1 MPSIV
6 PASISQATYQVLDDL
21 GKYGHVWS
29 ELAETEANEETIVQW
44 IIAGQFKY
52 PLRVIAF
59 NTEEGWSR
67 DVTAEIAWNILEL
80 NHRGMPIGEVARE
93 FVRRVTGENPVAT
106 V

>member
-44 IIAGQFKY
+44 IIAGQFKH
-52 PLRVIAF
+52 PLRVISIPKKA
-59 NTEEGWSR
+59 G
-67 DVTAEIAWNILEL
+67 L
-80 NHRGMPIGEVARE
+80 
-93 FVRRVTGENPVAT
+93 AT
-106 V
+106 